1 MWDGLSGFRRPKLV
15 SGRFL
20 QPRAAK
26 LSLPLFSPLSLSFP
40 HLFPCPFLTPSLTPS
55 LCKPQNSGGFRVRLQ
70 SFGFTPAALA
80 QLVPVPAITPGQEP
94 SPVATGTQR
103 VSLQARGVGIS
114 PPDSPEM
121 IKILKKPA
129 LVVQPRP
136 QLPARPSQDKAT
148 VLTLLFPSQ
157 KDPNP
162 SPNTLWALR
171 AWGFVALFGF
181 GVLFFHGWDFPTAW
195 HIGNAPLGEASGKSR
210 GESLCVGP
218 RAVGKS

>member
-1 MWDGLSGFRRPKLV
+1 MVLTQRSLFRREGWHGWHEGSRLEGRGLWDGPSGFRRPELV

-80 QLVPVPAITPGQEP
+80 QLVPVPAITPGQEL
-94 SPVATGTQR
+94 SPVATGTRR

-121 IKILKKPA
+121 IKI
-129 LVVQPRP
+129 
-136 QLPARPSQDKAT
+136 
-148 VLTLLFPSQ
+148 
-157 KDPNP
+157 
-162 SPNTLWALR
+162 
-171 AWGFVALFGF
+171 
-181 GVLFFHGWDFPTAW
+181 
-195 HIGNAPLGEASGKSR
+195 
-210 GESLCVGP
+210 
-218 RAVGKS
+218 